1 MVGEIPILTIC
12 IAVSLLGYVALS
24 EINRRK

>member
-1 MVGEIPILTIC
+1 MIGEIPILTIC
-12 IAVSLLGYVALS
+12 IAASLLGYVALT

>member
-12 IAVSLLGYVALS
+12 IAVSLLSYVALS

>member
-1 MVGEIPILTIC
+1 MIGEIPILTIC
-12 IAVSLLGYVALS
+12 IAASLLFYVVLT